1 MQTLTA
7 AQLDGLTRR
16 DFLKLTGAALLA
28 IFIPRSTLAYAQT
41 ESNLPLGRILGA
53 SVNVYDQPSLKAKLI
68 HTVWRD
74 LVLPITQVTVGEEDN
89 THNRVWYHLEGEGYV
104 HSGEVQPVE
113 VRSNPAVA
121 VIPPEGQL
129 AQVSVPFTDAIW
141 NIKYPERKAYRLYY
155 STVYWILSRHVDAAG
170 TVWYRIWDDKWG
182 LYYHV
187 LAEHLSP
194 LFAQDLAPIA
204 PSVAPDAK
212 RIEVRLKEQVAIAYE
227 HDRPVYMTRV
237 ATGAKFRDGKFYTP
251 KGRFQTSR
259 KRPSRHM
266 AAGDPAA
273 PNSYDLPGIPWVCYL
288 TENGI
293 SFHGTYWHNDF
304 GRPRSHGCINC
315 TSLAARWFYRWTM
328 PNVPYEEMTWSE
340 KYGTRVDVI

>member
-1 MQTLTA
+1 MHTLTTT
-7 AQLDGLTRR
+7 QLDGLTRR

-28 IFIPRSTLAYAQT
+28 LFVPQVPQVLAQS

-53 SVNVYDQPSLKAKLI
+53 SVNVYDQPSARAKLV

-74 LVLPITQVTVGEEDN
+74 LVRPIAAVTVGEDDA
-89 THNRVWYHLEGEGYV
+89 THNRIWYQLEGEGYI

-113 VRSNPAVA
+113 VRSNPVLDA
-121 VIPPEGQL
+121 IPAEGQL
-129 AQVSVPFTDAIW
+129 AQVTVPFTDAIW
-141 NIKYPERKAYRLYY
+141 NLRNPERKAYRLYY
-155 STVYWILSRHVDAAG
+155 STVYWILSKHEDAAG
-170 TVWYRIWDDKWG
+170 VSWYRIWDDKWG

-187 LAEHLSP
+187 LAEHLCP
-194 LFAQDLAPIA
+194 LFEQDLAPIS
-204 PSVAPDAK
+204 PTVAPDAK
-212 RIEVRLKEQVAIAYE
+212 RIEVKLTEQVAIAYE
-227 HDRPVYMTRV
+227 YERPVYMTRV

-251 KGRFQTSR
+251 KGRYLTNR

-288 TENGI
+288 TKSGI

-315 TSLAARWFYRWTM
+315 TSLAARWIYRWSL
-328 PNVPYEEMTWSE
+328 PNVPRQEMTWSE
-340 KYGTRVDVI
+340 ESGTRVDVI